1 MANDTKRAPAK
12 APAKRSTNSK
22 RGQAAALK
30 GKGVPAKAASKN
42 QVAAKPAANG
52 TSTKLREAVRA
63 EYEAGATRGQL
74 RAKHNLSYP
83 QVYNMTKDL
92 GTREHGR
99 DRIVIKDPDN
109 KGATISRRAA
119 MRRDYAAGMAVGD
132 IGRKYGVIYQVA
144 RQAVLDLLPE
154 GGQRA
159 AKAAP
164 KAKATGKSGGKAKAK
179 SASKAKAT
187 A

>member
-1 MANDTKRAPAK
+1 MASPKATPAK
-12 APAKRSTNSK
+12 APAKRTSRPSGK
-22 RGQAAALK
+22 QATQAALK
-30 GKGVPAKAASKN
+30 KGAGRGN
-42 QVAAKPAANG
+42 QVSAKPAAKP
-52 TSTKLREAVRA
+52 TDEKLRDKVRA

-74 RAKHNLSYP
+74 RAKHGLSYP

-99 DRIVIKDPDN
+99 DRIVIDDPEH
-109 KGATISRRAA
+109 KGQKISRRAA
-119 MRRDYAAGMAVGD
+119 MRRDYAAGMSVGD

-159 AKAAP
+159 AKATP
-164 KAKATGKSGGKAKAK
+164 KAKPAAKA
-179 SASKAKAT
+179 SAKGRTKAKAT